1 MLLSLMD
8 DLRKSRTAGIAAFTL
23 IELLTVI
30 AVIGVLTAILIPAIG
45 ATQQSAQKAK
55 CASNLR
61 QIGQAISLFA
71 MNNNG
76 YFPLSTHT
84 VRNVDESWIYTI
96 APYLGE
102 VDEVRICPAD
112 PQGPE
117 RLELNLTSYVLNE
130 FVVVP
135 NMDPFGQ
142 MRTNSYTNLWRLQN
156 PALTMVA
163 FIASDSMP
171 LGDHSDH
178 THSRGWGNWN
188 RVIADIQPN
197 RFGSESSDGLGG
209 SSNFLFADGHVDTI
223 EAEALQQKILSGN
236 NPANPVNL

>member
-1 MLLSLMD
+1 MD

-23 IELLTVI
+23 IELLT
-30 AVIGVLTAILIPAIG
+30 VIGVLTAILIPAIG

-84 VRNVDESWIYTI
+84 APNIDESWIYTI

-135 NMDPFGQ
+135 NMAPFCQ
-142 MRTNSYTNLWRLQN
+142 MRTDSYTNLWRLQN
-156 PALTMVA
+156 P
-163 FIASDSMP
+163 SM
-171 LGDHSDH
+171 
-178 THSRGWGNWN
+178 R
-188 RVIADIQPN
+188 R
-197 RFGSESSDGLGG
+197 
-209 SSNFLFADGHVDTI
+209 LF
-223 EAEALQQKILSGN
+223 K
-236 NPANPVNL
+236 